1 MERSDLKSRSAA
13 LRILLVVTAQ
23 SAITPPA
30 SKQLLDQ
37 PPFALHTKTL
47 LSWLLDSNVQRPSK
61 LFLHLRFKLRPSK
74 AFISPDKSDAL
85 TPRSGLDFLKQQQ
98 RSGTLSGVGGYHNA
112 FEPVAACVTQRHALA
127 PAQLLGP
134 IVSTRPSTQRVPGSV
149 LFTLCES
156 TLAAVGK
163 ALRR

>member
-1 MERSDLKSRSAA
+1 MKRSDLQGGSAA
-13 LRILLVVTAQ
+13 LRILLIVAAQ
-23 SAITPPA
+23 SSVTPPA

-47 LSWLLDSNVQRPSK
+47 LPWLLDSNVQRPSK
-61 LFLHLRFKLRPSK
+61 LFLHLRFKLGTSK
-74 AFISPDKSDAL
+74 AFISPDKSDVLA
-85 TPRSGLDFLKQQQ
+85 PRSGFDFLKQQQ
-98 RSGTLSGVGGYHNA
+98 RSGTLSRIGGYHNA

-127 PAQLLGP
+127 PAQLLGS
-134 IVSTRPSTQRVPGSV
+134 IVSTRPPFSV

-163 ALRR
+163 ALRL